1 MDGKLYKVK
10 IDKQQEH
17 TKWFGLHLTVTI
29 NTVSVDLK
37 DQRETTMSQDRGEAK
52 GMEGKYTRR
61 RQRTLGKDCKE
72 GPSVLFWGSS
82 SSQQMT

>member
-17 TKWFGLHLTVTI
+17 TKWFGSHLTVTI

-37 DQRETTMSQDRGEAK
+37 DQRETKMSQDRGEAK
-52 GMEGKYTRR
+52 GMEGKYTR
-61 RQRTLGKDCKE
+61 
-72 GPSVLFWGSS
+72 
-82 SSQQMT
+82 